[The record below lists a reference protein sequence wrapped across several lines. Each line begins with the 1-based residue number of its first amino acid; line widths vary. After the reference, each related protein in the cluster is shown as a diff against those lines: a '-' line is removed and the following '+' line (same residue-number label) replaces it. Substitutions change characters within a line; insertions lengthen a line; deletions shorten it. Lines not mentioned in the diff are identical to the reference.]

1 MISYVEVVSP
11 AAASGTLAEIYGQIR
26 RDFGAVPDPFLLHS
40 ASPRLLGGVWAAC
53 RETLVAGR
61 APRHLTELVATVVS
75 QINSCSYCV
84 DAHTTM
90 LRADG
95 RGALAGSL
103 LGGVEREKLDVQA
116 RGLAAWAGATRSPGA
131 AVLADPPFDA
141 KLAPE
146 LIGTAVA
153 FHYINRMV
161 TILASPSPFPGPRA
175 LRPVTA
181 RIAPRLF
188 ARAVKRPKDAGDSLR
203 FVEQA
208 RLPEDMGW
216 AKGSP
221 PVAAA
226 FAGFMAAIEDER
238 REAAG
243 DDACAV
249 VETRVGAW
257 RGEDPEVSRAWVET
271 AIGDLSEPEAAAA
284 RLALLTAL
292 APHQIDD
299 AVVAAYRRREPADR
313 RLLALLAWSSAQAA
327 RRIGAWCA
335 VRTSPRIAAS
345 PSST

>member
-1 MISYVEVVSP
+1 VIRYVEDVSP
-11 AAASGTLAEIYGQIR
+11 GDATGRVAEIYEQIR

-75 QINSCSYCV
+75 QINSCPYCV

-103 LGGVEREKLDVQA
+103 LGGVERERLDDES
-116 RGLAAWAGATRSPGA
+116 RSFAAWAAATRSPGA
-131 AVLADPPFDA
+131 DVLGDPPFVA
-141 KLAPE
+141 GLAPE

-175 LRPVTA
+175 LRPLTT

-188 ARAVKRPKDAGDSLR
+188 ARAVKRPKEAGDSLC
-203 FVEQA
+203 FLEHA
-208 RLPEDMGW
+208 ELPEDMGW

-226 FAGFMAAIEDER
+226 FAGFMAAIAD
-238 REAAG
+238 EAA
-243 DDACAV
+243 D
-249 VETRVGAW
+249 
-257 RGEDPEVSRAWVET
+257 
-271 AIGDLSEPEAAAA
+271 AIGPDAHALVEDLGVTVG
-284 RLALLTAL
+284 LAL
-292 APHQIDD
+292 
-299 AVVAAYRRREPADR
+299 DR
-313 RLLALLAWSSAQAA
+313 
-327 RRIGAWCA
+327 
-335 VRTSPRIAAS
+335 AS
-345 PSST
+345 PA